1 MAISAG
7 AAPPEGTVTM
17 WRGRWQGA
25 LVFLA
30 GILVGV
36 WMGPGVYDWLFLD
49 RAEEAPPSDL
59 RMDGGGTAPDL
70 HTACEVDLGSLHPN
84 AVPLDATDSLER
96 VCAHRSPTPWRMLA
110 LWCKATGGAMMIVP
124 SLTGDVA
131 APILRDVVP
140 CTCGG
145 AWTPCPLH
153 GTPVLHPVQDGK
165 SGTPCSR
172 PPCTVDV
179 RVAPLAATAQYLQIV
194 FIFTGSFQD

>member
-7 AAPPEGTVTM
+7 AAPSEGVVSM
-17 WRGRWQGA
+17 WRGRWQAA

-59 RMDGGGTAPDL
+59 RMGWGVNAPDL
-70 HTACEVDLGSLHPN
+70 HAACEVDIGSLHPN
-84 AVPLDATDSLER
+84 AVPLDAIDRLES
-96 VCAHRSPTPWRMLA
+96 VCAHRTRTPWRMLG

-131 APILRDVVP
+131 EPMLRDVVP
-140 CTCGG
+140 CTCGIT
-145 AWTPCPLH
+145 WTLCPLN
-153 GTPVLHPVQDGK
+153 GTPVLYPVHDGVA
-165 SGTPCSR
+165 GTTCSR

-179 RVAPLAATAQYLQIV
+179 RVAPLAGTAQYLQIV
-194 FIFTGSFQD
+194 FTGNFQDER